1 MPGRF
6 RIVAESKFRE
16 AEGGYT
22 RGSIDFIDMAG
33 SEGIDTFVKGDVLRT
48 QELKFINKVPSK

>member
-1 MPGRF
+1 M
-6 RIVAESKFRE
+6 AESKFRE
-16 AEGGYT
+16 AEGGFT
-22 RGSIDFIDMAG
+22 RASIDFIDIAG